1 MSQIFD
7 PKVERVLRARA
18 KAALR
23 KRMRGLRASIPAS
36 GRASRSERI
45 IERLLALPELERATN
60 VGLFWPIVER
70 AEIDLRPLDRSL
82 RDAGKVIGYPCVRE
96 DADGRAEPTLR
107 IASPDDLAERG
118 SIYLE
123 PPEDA
128 PELPLD
134 ESTLIVTPALA
145 LTPSG
150 DRLGYGIGFY
160 DRLLARSVPPGI
172 AVGIAF
178 DFQIVG
184 ELPTTEGDVPVT
196 IVITDEKAY
205 DTREPSSGT

>member
-1 MSQIFD
+1 MSDIFD
-7 PKVERVLRARA
+7 PHVERVLRARA

-36 GRASRSERI
+36 GREARGERI
-45 IERLLALPELERATN
+45 VERLLALPELDRAKN
-60 VGLFWPIVER
+60 VGLFWPMVER
-70 AEIDLRPLDRSL
+70 AEIDLRPLDRAV
-82 RDAGKVIGYPCVRE
+82 REAGKVIGYPCVRE
-96 DADGRAEPTLR
+96 FDDGRVEPTLR

-123 PPEDA
+123 PPPDA

-134 ESTLIVTPALA
+134 QSTLIVTPALA

-178 DFQIVG
+178 DFQIIG

-196 IVITDEKAY
+196 IVLTEERIF
-205 DTREPSSGT
+205 DTRDASNGG

>member
-7 PKVERVLRARA
+7 PQVERLLRFRA

-23 KRMRGLRASIPAS
+23 KRMRGLRNAIPAA
-36 GRASRSERI
+36 GRTTRSERI
-45 IERLLALPELERATN
+45 VERLLSLPELDRAKH
-60 VGLFWPIVER
+60 VGLFWPMLER
-70 AEIDLRPLDRSL
+70 AEIDLRPLDRAL
-82 RDAGKVIGYPCVRE
+82 RGAGKIVGYPCVRE
-96 DADGRAEPTLR
+96 TEDGRAEPTLR
-107 IASPDDLAERG
+107 IATPEDLGERG
-118 SIYLE
+118 SIYRE
-123 PPEDA
+123 PPPDA
-128 PELPLD
+128 PELPFD
-134 ESTLIVTPALA
+134 ESTLIVAPALA

-160 DRLLARSVPPGI
+160 DRLLARAVPPGV

-196 IVITDEKAY
+196 IVLTEERLF
-205 DTREPSSGT
+205 DTRQGG

>member
-1 MSQIFD
+1 MSQVFD
-7 PKVERVLRARA
+7 PHIERVLRVRA
-18 KAALR
+18 KAAIR
-23 KRMRGLRASIPAS
+23 KRMRALRNAVPES
-36 GRASRSERI
+36 GRAARSARI
-45 IERLLALPELERATN
+45 VERLLVLPELDRAQH
-60 VGLFWPIVER
+60 VGLFWPMLER
-70 AEIDLRPLDRSL
+70 GEIDLRPLDRAL
-82 RDAGKVIGYPCVRE
+82 RHAGKVIGYPCVRE
-96 DADGRAEPTLR
+96 TEGRVEPTLR
-107 IASPDDLAERG
+107 IATPEDLGERG
-118 SIYLE
+118 SIYRE
-123 PPEDA
+123 PPPDA

-160 DRLLARSVPPGI
+160 DRLLSRAVPPGV

-196 IVITDEKAY
+196 IVLTEERLF
-205 DTREPSSGT
+205 DTRQGG